1 MTKTPPEKTSIVLLA
16 AGGSS
21 RLGQPKQLLTVKDT
35 NLIRLSAQAALN
47 TKCSAVIVVTG
58 AFHQQVATALHELP
72 LMIEFHPAWATGMA
86 SSLQAGLKKALELT
100 PDLDSI
106 IFMVCDQPFV
116 TPALMLNL
124 IATRRV
130 SGKPIVAS
138 AYALTLGTPAL
149 FSRAVF
155 ADLMALEGDAGAKK
169 LISKYGDQV
178 AGLPFPNGEIDI
190 DTQADYANFM
200 LLNNG

>member
-1 MTKTPPEKTSIVLLA
+1 MNNTQPEKTSIVLLA

-21 RLGQPKQLLTVKDT
+21 RLGRPKQLLTVKDT
-35 NLIRLSAQAALN
+35 SLIQLSAKAALA
-47 TKCSAVIVVTG
+47 TECGGVIVVTG
-58 AFHQQVATALHELP
+58 AFHPQVVTALHELP
-72 LMIEFHPAWATGMA
+72 LIIEFHPGWAMGMA
-86 SSLQAGLKKALELT
+86 SSLQAGLRKALELT
-100 PDLDSI
+100 PDLDNI

-116 TPALMLNL
+116 TPALMRNL

-138 AYALTLGTPAL
+138 AYASTLGTPAL

-169 LISKYGDQV
+169 LIGKYGGQV
-178 AGLPFPNGEIDI
+178 AELPFPNGEIDI
-190 DTQADYANFM
+190 DTQADYANFV
-200 LLNNG
+200 LLNNE